1 MSSNPIL
8 QRRDGHTHTQF
19 CPHGSREATEDFI
32 ARAIELRFETYSL
45 TEHPPLP
52 RNFLDPTD
60 DKSCGML
67 REDFEAYLRHA
78 EDLKRRYADRI
89 EIRVGLEVDYIP
101 GYESEVRE
109 MLNRYGS
116 QLDDA
121 LLSVHFLEGKG
132 GWRCVDLSP
141 EDFQDGLVD
150 PYGSVEA
157 VHQAYWS
164 AVKQAVEADLGRF
177 KPRRMSHLSL
187 VHKFQLKH
195 PLKSPRYFL
204 PQVLEILNEIQKRG
218 MELDLDAA
226 GLFKPDCR
234 EIYPA
239 PWIIAEAVSRG
250 IPLVYGSDTH
260 SVKGVGQG
268 FAEAQEILASV
279 GSGTQPLPGQPTNTT
294 SKT

>member
-19 CPHGSREATEDFI
+19 CPHGSREATRDFI
-32 ARAIELRFETYSL
+32 ERAIELRFETYSL

-52 RNFLDPTD
+52 RTFNDPTSD
-60 DKSCGML
+60 QSCGM
-67 REDFEAYLRHA
+67 RWEDLEAYLVHA
-78 EDLKRRYADRI
+78 EELKRRYAGSI

-132 GWRCVDLSP
+132 GWRCVDLTP
-141 EDFQDGLVD
+141 EDFQEGLVD

-195 PLKSPRYFL
+195 PLKNARQFL
-204 PQVLEILNEIQKRG
+204 PQVVEIVNEIQERG

-239 PWIIAEAVSRG
+239 PWIIAEALKRN
-250 IPLVYGSDTH
+250 IPFVYGSDTH

-279 GSGTQPLPGQPTNTT
+279 GSGSELLPTRPTNTT

>member
-1 MSSNPIL
+1 MPETL
-8 QRRDGHTHTQF
+8 EHEPMPVTPTLRHRDGHTHTEF
-19 CPHGSREATEDFI
+19 CPHGSREATEQFI
-32 ARAIELRFETYSL
+32 ERAIALGFESYSL

-52 RNFLDPTD
+52 RNFIDPTPD
-60 DKSCGML
+60 HSCGM
-67 REDFEAYLRHA
+67 RQ
-78 EDLKRRYADRI
+78 EDLEPYLLHAQELKKRYADRI

-101 GYESEVRE
+101 GYESDVRD
-109 MLNRYGS
+109 MLNRCGS
-116 QLDDA
+116 QMDDA

-141 EDFQDGLVD
+141 EDFQEGLIE

-157 VHQAYWS
+157 VHQVYW
-164 AVKQAVEADLGRF
+164 ATVKQAVEADLGSF
-177 KPRRMSHLSL
+177 KPGRMSHLSL

-195 PLKSPRYFL
+195 PLKN
-204 PQVLEILNEIQKRG
+204 PQHFRVQVSEILDAIQERG

-239 PWIIAEAVSRG
+239 PWIMAEAVERG
-250 IPLVYGSDTH
+250 IPFVYGSDTH

-268 FAEAQEILASV
+268 FDEAKRILTSV
-279 GSGTQPLPGQPTNTT
+279 GSAPP
-294 SKT
+294 